1 MHSAWIIAL
10 GSGWKYF
17 TEYLVCVRHCFR
29 HWGFSSEQKPSVPP
43 LMELLQLFFLTTK
56 PRTMGFTVIL
66 PNNPVLYDSH
76 FIKEATDVLGR
87 EI

>member
-43 LMELLQLFFLTTK
+43 LMELLQLFFLTT
-56 PRTMGFTVIL
+56 PYYGFYSYS

-76 FIKEATDVLGR
+76 FIKEATDVLG
-87 EI
+87 